1 MGWLAQRHARQEREA
16 FQGQMDTWNEED
28 THLRNLL
35 ERAKTFEGET
45 TVEGNVVQLKGNERV
60 FLIVRNCPLVE
71 PRRGPG
77 HYQGGY
83 QGISIP
89 IGNTGLRYRVGAGR
103 GTMIPGTEKPTVVDT
118 GVGTITSQRVVFQ
131 GPMQTR
137 EWSFAK
143 LIGYQNF
150 DDPRWTALAGVEPPE
165 NLRAQLRRGV
175 GSRCAVHARAGP
187 GPLQPACRPVRGAA
201 RGRGRF
207 PSGGAAE
214 RGAAPS
220 SSTGAAPTMTGSTA
234 EVALGQRRFH
244 LRRRAS

>member
-1 MGWLAQRHARQEREA
+1 MGWLAERHARKEQEA

-28 THLRNLL
+28 THLRKLL
-35 ERAKTFEGET
+35 EQAKTFEGET
-45 TVEGNVVQLKGNERV
+45 TVEGNTVQLKGDERV
-60 FLIVRNCPLVE
+60 FLIVQNCPLVE

-118 GVGTITSQRVVFQ
+118 GVGTITSLRVVFQ

-150 DDPRWTALAGVEPPE
+150 DDPRWTALQVSNRQKTSGLSYDGASALDVQFMLELALAHFNQRVDQFVG
-165 NLRAQLRRGV
+165 QLEAEV
-175 GSRCAVHARAGP
+175 TSHLAT
-187 GPLQPACRPVRGAA
+187 RP
-201 RGRGRF
+201 
-207 PSGGAAE
+207 S
-214 RGAAPS
+214 AAPPLPPPP
-220 SSTGAAPTMTGSTA
+220 AAHAP
-234 EVALGQRRFH
+234 
-244 LRRRAS
+244 

>member
-1 MGWLAQRHARQEREA
+1 MGWLAQRHARKEQEA
-16 FQGQMDTWNEED
+16 FQAQMDTWNEED
-28 THLRNLL
+28 NHLRKLL
-35 ERAKTFEGET
+35 EQAKTFEGET
-45 TVEGNVVQLKGNERV
+45 TVEGNVVQLKGDERV

-118 GVGTITSQRVVFQ
+118 GVGTITSLRVVFQ

-150 DDPRWTALAGVEPPE
+150 DDPRWTALQVSNRQKTSGLSYDGASALDVQFMLELALAHFNQRVDQFVG
-165 NLRAQLRRGV
+165 QL
-175 GSRCAVHARAGP
+175 
-187 GPLQPACRPVRGAA
+187 
-201 RGRGRF
+201 
-207 PSGGAAE
+207 E
-214 RGAAPS
+214 
-220 SSTGAAPTMTGSTA
+220 A
-234 EVALGQRRFH
+234 EVASH
-244 LRRRAS
+244 LATRPSGAPPLPPPPAAHTS

>member
-35 ERAKTFEGET
+35 EQAKTFEGET

-131 GPMQTR
+131 GPMQD
-137 EWSFAK
+137 
-143 LIGYQNF
+143 GN
-150 DDPRWTALAGVEPPE
+150 
-165 NLRAQLRRGV
+165 
-175 GSRCAVHARAGP
+175 
-187 GPLQPACRPVRGAA
+187 GA
-201 RGRGRF
+201 
-207 PSGGAAE
+207 S
-214 RGAAPS
+214 PS
-220 SSTGAAPTMTGSTA
+220 SSGTRTSTIHAGPRCRCRTARKPQGSATTLRRLSMCSSCSSWPWPTSTSASTSSWGSSRPRSLPIWRRGRARRRPFLLHRRRAHHDRSSSA
-234 EVALGQRRFH
+234 EVAGGQRLLH
-244 LRRRAS
+244 LRRRAP